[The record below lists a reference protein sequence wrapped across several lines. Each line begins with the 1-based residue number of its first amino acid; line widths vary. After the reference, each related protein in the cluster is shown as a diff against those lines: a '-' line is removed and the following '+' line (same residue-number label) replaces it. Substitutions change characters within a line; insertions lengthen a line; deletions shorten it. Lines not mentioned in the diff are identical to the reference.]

1 MQERFQEDFNY
12 DDSIANYGYIKKPY
26 IYKVVIQGGALH
38 NLVVSVKTRLQRVT
52 WAGRDLTQR
61 CRTEGD
67 DRVQPHSTDSTWVL
81 LPKLF
86 SCSRALPEAWQQGIV
101 PALYL
106 LLQTRG
112 QRLLQSG
119 INLPSHATGFHVH
132 ALPGLLQG
140 GSAHWPSTFSL
151 QEGHMRCQAE
161 EGNAVHQGGK
171 KEGSCP

>member
-1 MQERFQEDFNY
+1 MTEF
-12 DDSIANYGYIKKPY
+12 SHTPL
-26 IYKVVIQGGALH
+26 IQ
-38 NLVVSVKTRLQRVT
+38 R
-52 WAGRDLTQR
+52 WA
-61 CRTEGD
+61 
-67 DRVQPHSTDSTWVL
+67 L

-112 QRLLQSG
+112 QCLLQSG
-119 INLPSHATGFHVH
+119 ISLPSRATGFHVH

-140 GSAHWPSTFSL
+140 ESAHWPSTFSL
-151 QEGHMRCQAE
+151 QEGHTRCQAE